1 MRFVPMPV
9 AVAAMAISIPA
20 SPAQA
25 QSTWAC
31 EVLLCI
37 SNPGG
42 ATQFTECVAPI
53 RKLITSLAT
62 GHPFPTCSGGDVR
75 STRYVKPRNGREGRV
90 TLTYNDGRHETYVV
104 PLESQLPLDGQGA
117 ATQQ

>member
-9 AVAAMAISIPA
+9 AVAALAISIPA

-75 STRYVKPRNGREGRV
+75 STRYVKPKNGREGRV
-90 TLTYNDGRHETYVV
+90 TLTYTDGRRETYVV
-104 PLESQLPLDGQGA
+104 PLESQLPPESQGA
-117 ATQQ
+117 GTEQ

>member
-1 MRFVPMPV
+1 MRFVYFP
-9 AVAAMAISIPA
+9 AAIATLAFTA
-20 SPAQA
+20 SPSPVKA

-31 EVLLCI
+31 EVLLCV

-42 ATQFTECVAPI
+42 ATQFHECVAPI

-75 STRYVKPRNGREGRV
+75 NTKYVKPKNGREGRV
-90 TLTYNDGRHETYVV
+90 TLTYNDGRRETYVV
-104 PLESQLPLDGQGA
+104 PLESQLPPEQEGQGQ
-117 ATQQ
+117 T

>member
-1 MRFVPMPV
+1 MRFVYFPV
-9 AVAAMAISIPA
+9 VAAALA
-20 SPAQA
+20 SATSSSPVQA

-42 ATQFTECVAPI
+42 ATQFHECVAPI

-62 GHPFPTCSGGDVR
+62 GHAFPTCSGGGVR
-75 STRYVKPRNGREGRV
+75 STNYVKPKNGREGRV
-90 TLTYNDGRHETYVV
+90 TLTYIDGRRETYVV
-104 PLESQLPLDGQGA
+104 PLASQLPPEQVGQDE
-117 ATQQ
+117 T